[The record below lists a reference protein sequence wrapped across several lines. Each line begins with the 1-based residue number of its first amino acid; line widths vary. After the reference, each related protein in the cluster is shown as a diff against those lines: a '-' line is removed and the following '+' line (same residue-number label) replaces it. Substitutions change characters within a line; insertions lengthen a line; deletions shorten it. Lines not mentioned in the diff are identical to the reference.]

1 VSARPSPAK
10 EDESQAD
17 REPTDIFSRLER
29 LAAEHRALPVHDL
42 RGADEIIGY
51 DAAGL
56 PG

>member
-1 VSARPSPAK
+1 MMPR
-10 EDESQAD
+10 EDDSEAD

-29 LAAEHRALPVHDL
+29 LAAEYRALPVHDL